1 MSEERMIINAL
12 GGALVIAMFTLVLL
26 IIPEKRE
33 ERISQQELYCEMVAL
48 SIETNGEFG
57 WPDFRNAYRKVC
69 VA

>member
-26 IIPEKRE
+26 VIPEKRE

-48 SIETNGEFG
+48 SIETNGELG

>member
-1 MSEERMIINAL
+1 MSEDRMIMNAL
-12 GGALVIAMFTLVLL
+12 WGALVIATFTLILL
-26 IIPEKRE
+26 VVPEARE